1 MTSKKVKKKKRRPLE
16 LEYLPIDKIDVSL
29 LNVRKSN
36 LEEGIE
42 QLAKSI
48 ETIGLQQP
56 VVVIQKDKRY
66 ELIIGQRRYLA
77 CKRLEKKRIPA
88 LITKV
93 RSETDAIIKSFSENI
108 HRLDLEYRNKMQVA
122 TLLMQKLGS
131 IKEVAN
137 HIGVTE
143 QTVIKYLGYSAV
155 PEEIKKMVDEGKFGA
170 TTALEIVQNITD
182 TDRAIEIAKKVK
194 ELPRSE
200 DRDYLIDVARENP
213 SKSVGTVFK
222 LSKRRSLMKAIT
234 IHVTQKVYD
243 AIIEASAK
251 YELDKE
257 SVAREAIEEWLTRK
271 GFIK

>member
-1 MTSKKVKKKKRRPLE
+1 MAKLE
-16 LEYLPIDKIDVSL
+16 FKYLKLEDIDVSIS
-29 LNVRKSN
+29 NVRKSN
-36 LEEGIE
+36 LDEGIE

-48 ETIGLQQP
+48 EMIDIQQP
-56 VVVIQKDKRY
+56 VVVVQKGERY

-93 RSETDAIIKSFSENI
+93 RSETDAIIRSFSENI

-131 IKEVAN
+131 IKNVAD

-143 QTVIKYLGYSAV
+143 QTVIKYLGYAAV

-182 TDRAIEIAKKVK
+182 TNRAIAIAKKVK

-200 DRDYLIDVARENP
+200 DRDYLIDIARENP

-234 IHVTQKVYD
+234 IHVTQKIYD
-243 AIIEASAK
+243 AIIKAAAK
-251 YELDKE
+251 YERDEE
-257 SVAREAIEEWLTRK
+257 SVAREAIEEWLSRRGLLK
-271 GFIK
+271 